1 MAFPPTFYPVTNKT
15 MFRHVNWTWAPPGA
29 QGNVCVRCGSNCF
42 CAAEAGLLPRT
53 RSAHAD
59 PNSVMFQAVD
69 AADTAEANQ
78 DTEVAHASSAAAQ
91 VEMQDGIMAI
101 MQYDSDE

>member
-1 MAFPPTFYPVTNKT
+1 
-15 MFRHVNWTWAPPGA
+15 
-29 QGNVCVRCGSNCF
+29 
-42 CAAEAGLLPRT
+42 
-53 RSAHAD
+53 
-59 PNSVMFQAVD
+59 MFQAVD